1 MKGSVWF
8 SAEVLRLLLL
18 KFERKTRRFCNLSL
32 KILKKEI
39 GEDFAFFFSKF
50 SQNVRRS
57 PSCRRFDKLSGW
69 VLRVSTALVVTVQ
82 QPNRLLRRCCCK
94 KLSQFLRFRKSN
106 WKFTPVV
113 VALLLPVLTKA
124 SNPLERNGVV
134 NC

>member
-1 MKGSVWF
+1 MWF
-8 SAEVLRLLLL
+8 SAEVLGLLLL
-18 KFERKTRRFCNLSL
+18 KLGRKTRRFCNLSL
-32 KILKKEI
+32 KFLKKEI
-39 GEDFAFFFSKF
+39 GEDFAFFFFKI
-50 SQNVRRS
+50 SQNVTRS
-57 PSCRRFDKLSGW
+57 HFCRRFDKLSGW

-82 QPNRLLRRCCCK
+82 QPNRLLRGCCCK

-124 SNPLERNGVV
+124 SNPLKRTGVV

>member
-1 MKGSVWF
+1 VWF

-18 KFERKTRRFCNLSL
+18 KLGRKTRRFYNLSL
-32 KILKKEI
+32 KFLKKEI
-39 GEDFAFFFSKF
+39 GQDFAFLFFKISR
-50 SQNVRRS
+50 NVTRS
-57 PSCRRFDKLSGW
+57 HFCRRFDKRSGW

-82 QPNRLLRRCCCK
+82 QPNRLLRRCCYK

-106 WKFTPVV
+106 WKFAPVV

-124 SNPLERNGVV
+124 SNPLERTGVV